1 MFLVARV
8 KEPWWHRRARAR
20 RSYLRKALRRG
31 AWKLWSTKRVV
42 RTATLLQAHHGSCIP
57 SKVWQH
63 LVGQAVFPTMTSWT
77 CRFCNLRL
85 QVHVS
90 HCTQC
95 SRHWKQAQTTS
106 RSKSRRSKSKNQTQ
120 PKQMTQKPNSNSKD
134 GAHSAEEAEEK
145 DEIFQ
150 QKLPWVVSSPHSR
163 VQTFG
168 PTDAVQAGTPEDK
181 SGNAVTAVESKTPAQ
196 PEQSEQEVLTHL
208 KALKKALGALPE
220 ELETQLQTLEA
231 KTDKTL
237 THGHINKLG
246 KLQRQLAS
254 LGTRISEMDHNW
266 KVFTE
271 KVMMKFAHHQQ
282 MYQQCRQGLL
292 QEFQK
297 KSQEIQA
304 AKEEVQHASVA
315 LFQAQVAEPPPP
327 AETVDVEQMFEP
339 IAFDSYMEMEEVEES
354 PDPNAELLPDKPR
367 PQVGAF
373 RRLKAA
379 SPTKVHAGHLKK
391 QT

>member
-1 MFLVARV
+1 
-8 KEPWWHRRARAR
+8 
-20 RSYLRKALRRG
+20 
-31 AWKLWSTKRVV
+31 
-42 RTATLLQAHHGSCIP
+42 
-57 SKVWQH
+57 
-63 LVGQAVFPTMTSWT
+63 
-77 CRFCNLRL
+77 
-85 QVHVS
+85 
-90 HCTQC
+90 
-95 SRHWKQAQTTS
+95 
-106 RSKSRRSKSKNQTQ
+106 
-120 PKQMTQKPNSNSKD
+120 MTQKPNTNSKD
-134 GAHSAEEAEEK
+134 GAQPAEEAGETE
-145 DEIFQ
+145 EIFQ
-150 QKLPWVVSSPHSR
+150 QRLPWVVSSPHSR
-163 VQTFG
+163 VQTSG
-168 PTDAVQAGTPEDK
+168 PSTDPAQAGIVEEKP
-181 SGNAVTAVESKTPAQ
+181 GNAGAAVETKASAP

-208 KALKKALGALPE
+208 RALKKALGALPE

-246 KLQRQLAS
+246 KLQRQLATLS
-254 LGTRISEMDHNW
+254 TKISEMDHNW

-292 QEFQK
+292 LEFQK

-304 AKEEVQHASVA
+304 AKEEVQNASVA
-315 LFQAQVAEPPPP
+315 LFQAQLAEPPPP
-327 AETVDVEQMFEP
+327 ADVVDVEQMFEH
-339 IAFDSYMEMEEVEES
+339 IAFEDSYMAMEEVEEEHS
-354 PDPNAELLPDKPR
+354 DPNADPNAELVPDKPR